1 MATYAENAAVIQKT
15 LDTEAQKSLSTGWMD
30 RNAGRVK
37 YNGGKEIKIPV
48 VDVDGMADYDRAN
61 GFVEG
66 DVTLTYET
74 KTMSQDRGRGFTLD
88 EADVDESNYAI
99 EVSNVMGE
107 FQREH
112 VVPEIDAYRISTIAT
127 NVLDAKV
134 AGMTEYGYVPGTANT
149 SALRK
154 AYEAIK
160 AIREQGYDGMIA
172 FQASSNFVTELK
184 LELAAKL
191 QFMEVIQGGIII
203 EVPSIDGNPIYETTS
218 NRMVS
223 AITTY
228 DGTTEGQ
235 KKGGWIK
242 AEGALNV
249 ELIAI
254 PMIAPMAVTK
264 LDNFRIFDPQTYQKA
279 NAWHADYRRYHD
291 LWITDKRIKQT
302 YTIFSS
308 ANPAA

>member
-1 MATYAENAAVIQKT
+1 MATYLETAAVIQKS
-15 LDTEAQKSLSTGWMD
+15 LDTEAQRTLSTGWMD
-30 RNAGRVK
+30 KNAGRVK

-48 VDVDGMADYDRAN
+48 VDVDGPADYDRSN

-107 FQREH
+107 FQREK
-112 VVPEIDAYRISTIAT
+112 VIPEIDAYRISTIAT
-127 NVLDAKV
+127 NVLDKKV

-160 AIREQGYDGMIA
+160 AVREQGYDGIIA
-172 FQASSNFVTELK
+172 LQASSNFVTELK

-191 QFMEVIQGGIII
+191 QFMEVIQGGIVIK
-203 EVPSIDGNPIYETTS
+203 VPSIDGNPIFETVS

-223 AITTY
+223 SITTF

-235 KKGGWIK
+235 KKGGWEK
-242 AEGALNV
+242 AEDALNV

-254 PMIAPMAVTK
+254 PMVAPMAVTK

-291 LWITDKRIKQT
+291 IWITDKRIKQT

-308 ANPAA
+308 AKPE

>member
-37 YNGGKEIKIPV
+37 YSGGKEIKIPV
-48 VDVDGMADYDRAN
+48 VNVDGMADYDRAN

-112 VVPEIDAYRISTIAT
+112 VIPEIDAYRISTIAT
-127 NVLDAKV
+127 NVLDTKE
-134 AGMTEYGYVPGTANT
+134 AGMIEYGYVPGTANT

-154 AYEAIK
+154 VYEAIK
-160 AIREQGYDGMIA
+160 AVREQGYDGMIA
-172 FQASSNFVTELK
+172 FQVSSNFVTELK
-184 LELAAKL
+184 LELANRL
-191 QFMEVIQGGIII
+191 QFMEVIQGGITIR
-203 EVPSIDGNPIYETTS
+203 VPSIDGNPIYETTS

-228 DGTTEGQ
+228 DGTSSGQ

>member
-1 MATYAENAAVIQKT
+1 MTTYAENAAVIQKT

-48 VDVDGMADYDRAN
+48 VNVDGMADYDRAN

-99 EVSNVMGE
+99 EVSNVMGA

-154 AYEAIK
+154 VYEAIK
-160 AIREQGYDGMIA
+160 AVREQGYDGMIA
-172 FQASSNFVTELK
+172 FQVSSNFVTELK
-184 LELAAKL
+184 LELANRL
-191 QFMEVIQGGIII
+191 QFMEVIQGGITIR
-203 EVPSIDGNPIYETTS
+203 VPSIDGNPIYETTS

>member
-74 KTMSQDRGRGFTLD
+74 KSMSQDRGRGFTLD
-88 EADVDESNYAI
+88 ESDVDESNYSI

-127 NVLDAKV
+127 NVLDAKE

-154 AYEAIK
+154 VYEAIK
-160 AIREQGYDGMIA
+160 AVREQGYDGVIA

-191 QFMEVIQGGIII
+191 QFMEVIQGGITIK
-203 EVPSIDGNPIYETTS
+203 VPSIDGNPIYETTS

>member
-1 MATYAENAAVIQKT
+1 MATYMETAAVIQKQ
-15 LDTEAQKSLSTGWMD
+15 LDTEAQKALSTGWMD
-30 RNAGRVK
+30 NNASRVK

-88 EADVDESNYAI
+88 EADVDESNYALEI
-99 EVSNVMGE
+99 SSVMGE
-107 FQREH
+107 FQREK
-112 VVPEIDAYRISTIAT
+112 VVPEVDAYRIATITT
-127 NVLDAKV
+127 NVLDIKE
-134 AGMTEYGYVPGTANT
+134 AGMTEYGYVPGTSGT

-154 AYEAIK
+154 VYEAIK
-160 AIREQGYDGMIA
+160 AVREQGYDGVIA
-172 FQASSNFVTELK
+172 LQASSNFVTELK

-191 QFMEVIQGGIII
+191 QFMDVIKGGIAIK
-203 EVPSIDGNPIYETTS
+203 VPSIDGNPIYETTS

-223 AITTY
+223 SITTY

-235 KKGGWIK
+235 KVGGWIK

-254 PMIAPMAVTK
+254 PMTAPMAVTK
-264 LDNFRIFDPQTYQKA
+264 LDNFRIFDPKTYQKA

-291 LWITDKRIKQT
+291 LWMTEKRIKQT

-308 ANPAA
+308 QQPA

>member
-1 MATYAENAAVIQKT
+1 MATYMENAAVIQKN
-15 LDTEAQKSLSTGWMD
+15 LDVAAQRILSTGWMD
-30 RNAGRVK
+30 KNSSRAK
-37 YNGGKEIKIPV
+37 YNGGNEIKIPV

-88 EADVDESNYAI
+88 EADVDESNYALEI
-99 EVSNVMGE
+99 SSVMGE
-107 FQREH
+107 FQREK
-112 VVPEIDAYRISTIAT
+112 VVPEVDAYRIAAITT
-127 NVLDAKV
+127 NVLDAKE
-134 AGMTEYGYVPGTANT
+134 AGMVEYGYVPGTANT

-154 AYEAIK
+154 FYEAIK
-160 AIREQGYDGMIA
+160 AVREQGYDGVIA
-172 FQASSNFVTELK
+172 FQASSNIVTELK

-191 QFMEVIQGGIII
+191 QFMEVIQGGIAIK
-203 EVPSIDGNPIYETTS
+203 VPSIDGNPIYETTS

-228 DGTTEGQ
+228 DGTSEGQ
-235 KKGGWIK
+235 KVGGWIK
-242 AEGALNV
+242 AEGALDV

-264 LDNFRIFDPQTYQKA
+264 LDNFRIFDPKTWQKS

-291 LWITDKRIKQT
+291 LWITEKRIKQT

-308 ANPAA
+308 QQPA